1 MTLFNVAL
9 LLLFGL
15 APVQGSVSQS
25 DVLDLTKE
33 AQRNLSVG
41 PSSTDL
47 GARGSS
53 HGPMPERLIQLVA
66 SRVDENLAQLGG
78 RVVVE
83 VKLTNTGKFALVIP
97 WSDDL
102 DRIASSSGK
111 NRRPSGFQSGLVQL
125 AFRDSEGN
133 QYVSSGRDF
142 YGAESVP
149 ASLKTVL
156 PGKSVILRAAIPV
169 EFTDSDARRQF
180 LKSIPS
186 RQEIRV
192 SLTILDSDGALTAT
206 SSNSIAI
213 VFTK

>member
-1 MTLFNVAL
+1 MTLFHVAL
-9 LLLFGL
+9 LLFFGL
-15 APVQGSVSQS
+15 VPVQGSAPQS

-41 PSSTDL
+41 PSSPDL

-53 HGPMPERLIQLVA
+53 HGSMPERPIQLVA
-66 SRVDENLAQLGG
+66 SRVDGNLAQLGG

-83 VKLTNTGKFALVIP
+83 AKLTNIGRFALVIP

-102 DRIASSSGK
+102 DLIASSSDK
-111 NRRPSGFQSGLVQL
+111 DRRPSGFHSGLIQL

-149 ASLKTVL
+149 ASLRTVL

-169 EFTDSDARRQF
+169 EFTDSDARMQF

-186 RQEIRV
+186 RQEVRV
-192 SLTILDSDGALTAT
+192 SLMILDANGALTAT
-206 SSNSIAI
+206 SSNCIA
-213 VFTK
+213 VEFTK